1 VSTPERGAE
10 RESSSGGSREVRAT
24 DSNIFFFDPAVDME
38 AEKLLAVLEEDGD
51 GACLHGARLDASH
64 QKVST
69 QETAVQKLRVSV
81 VQAEQLMAK
90 ERGGASDPF
99 VTVRLES
106 VTRTTK
112 VVAKTLAPYWNES

>member
-1 VSTPERGAE
+1 
-10 RESSSGGSREVRAT
+10 
-24 DSNIFFFDPAVDME
+24 ME

-81 VQAEQLMAK
+81 VQAEAY
-90 ERGGASDPF
+90 PY
-99 VTVRLES
+99 
-106 VTRTTK
+106 
-112 VVAKTLAPYWNES
+112 TLK

>member
-1 VSTPERGAE
+1 
-10 RESSSGGSREVRAT
+10 
-24 DSNIFFFDPAVDME
+24 ME